1 MIART
6 GFALRIAGNRYT
18 LSPSIAQR
26 GSGADIIDVREDLVT
41 LLVHSSTITGGVVDL
56 EQSFTVDEA
65 AS

>member
-1 MIART
+1 VVART

-26 GSGADIIDVREDLVT
+26 GSGADVLDVREDLVT

-56 EQSFTVDEA
+56 EQSFTIVEA
-65 AS
+65 TS